1 MEPMQYR
8 MIKSIKYE
16 IQDLIQKLQ
25 NGENITDYYKYKLL
39 AKMDN

>member
-25 NGENITDYYKYKLL
+25 NGENIPDDYKYKLL